1 MDVALQVF
9 IGSVVLFTAFS
20 FVVQMEERKGNR
32 MFLVKARSW
41 LDRILYLSAN
51 RLHTAFEHF
60 LHHVVKLGWYYSIHS
75 FLRAIMALLVSAYDY
90 LETHFEKNRIK
101 TRILRASGR
110 SKNSHFTAVAD
121 HKDHITLTPD
131 EEIAFKDKKLED
143 LH

>member
-1 MDVALQVF
+1 MDLALQLF

-20 FVVQMEERKGNR
+20 FVVQLEERKGVR
-32 MFLVKARSW
+32 LFLVGPRSW
-41 LDRILYLSAN
+41 LDRSLYLLGN
-51 RLHTAFEHF
+51 KLHVGFEHF
-60 LHHVVKLGWYYSIHS
+60 LHHIVKLGWYYSIHS
-75 FLRAIMALLVSAYDY
+75 FLRAVMAMLVSAYDY
-90 LETHFEKNRIK
+90 LETHFEKNRIR

-131 EEIAFKDKKLED
+131 EEIELKDKKLED